1 MFCKAKLQFRFVRA
15 LIVVAVVMVALLVG
29 AAVPVLAAGNAQTAP
44 IENSIFPALL
54 QVALIMLIAQGLKS
68 LLAALGGTNADG
80 TPKYDL
86 KGREAAFAYI
96 VVGIIVYAI
105 EKFLMPALSAANAA
119 AVTDFL
125 QVLALLLAGSGL
137 FSMTSAFRVQK
148 K

>member
-1 MFCKAKLQFRFVRA
+1 MVQFRFVST
-15 LIVVAVVMVALLVG
+15 LIVVVVLAALVG
-29 AAVPVLAAGNAQTAP
+29 AAVPALAAGNAQSAP

-68 LLAALGGTNADG
+68 LLAALGGTNDDG

-86 KGREAAFAYI
+86 RGREAAIAYI
-96 VVGIIVYAI
+96 GVGIIVYAV
-105 EKFLMPALSAANAA
+105 EKFVMPALSAANAA

-137 FSMTSAFRVQK
+137 FSMTSAFRVQSNGVRSQK
-148 K
+148 